1 MKLST
6 KHILLAFQLMTA
18 LTAVS
23 SFSQRPPSNRFRKD
37 VDDMSFQE
45 IQKIVTEMGYEVGTH
60 DRAGLLMIAKG
71 FPAAVRARKIGE
83 QPAVR
88 NVRGWNVSTSQ
99 ANPQP
104 ASHRDGM
111 AMVPYSPPQPSQAR
125 QQQPIY
131 QNIGPNSAY
140 AQGDSQPKNRDVN
153 VVKNSTAGQPSA
165 WKNDVYGNLPG
176 QRDLQTFT
184 RGPPS
189 GNTRGNQNESTAQ
202 NNNSAQR
209 VQRKQQPMQRNSN
222 LSAYGD
228 NLNSPRY
235 RGTGG
240 ISDLSA

>member
-6 KHILLAFQLMTA
+6 KHILVAFQVMTA

-71 FPAAVRARKIGE
+71 FPTAVRARRIGE

-111 AMVPYSPPQPSQAR
+111 AMVPYSPPSPPQAR
-125 QQQPIY
+125 QQQPTY
-131 QNIGPNSAY
+131 QNIGPNSSY
-140 AQGDSQPKNRDVN
+140 AQGNSQPRNRDVN
-153 VVKNSTAGQPSA
+153 VVRESTAGQPSA
-165 WKNDVYGNLPG
+165 WKNDVYGNQPV

-184 RGPPS
+184 RGAQS
-189 GNTRGNQNESTAQ
+189 GNARGNQNE
-202 NNNSAQR
+202 NSALNNDSARR
-209 VQRKQQPMQRNSN
+209 VQQNKQPMQRSN

-228 NLNSPRY
+228 NFNSPRY
-235 RGTGG
+235 RGSGG